1 MNKSK
6 KPLAAKNYTIRNR
19 LLKWMLPV
27 ISIAMAAGLCE
38 WKGDAWEKRIRYGFY
53 NAFRDSFPDFAP
65 NFVDDRGIPVTYY
78 PLQNGITAGYRYNGT
93 IVAKYAIEY
102 YQMLQQHPED
112 SVRRRYFGNC
122 VFWLDSAIAE
132 VNGHA
137 MYMFDWQQPWYLS
150 VGKPFTCGMTSG
162 RAMEVFTDAF
172 ALDGDSNHLKQ
183 SARLVRGYA
192 LAVQEGGFTYKE
204 PEGWWYEEIADK
216 GMQTPRILDGHI
228 FALTGLYKYFLLTRD
243 TLAKEYFDLGIKSL
257 KAALPRYDRGDGFVY
272 YDAMGKLAD
281 ENYHPL
287 LVSQMDEL
295 WKMTGDPVFQTYYL
309 KWGKPLWEPY
319 VVRIWKERNKSGW
332 LLMGFISVLFWLSG
346 ILFLSIIY
354 RQKPLP

>member
-1 MNKSK
+1 MDASGKTSKSGNKWK
-6 KPLAAKNYTIRNR
+6 FIRWIFPL
-19 LLKWMLPV
+19 

-65 NFVDDRGIPVTYY
+65 NFVDYRGIPVTYY

-122 VFWLDSAIAE
+122 VFWLDSAITE

-137 MYMFDWQQPWYLS
+137 LYVFDWQQPWYLK

-192 LAVQEGGFTYKE
+192 LAVKEGGFTYKE
-204 PEGWWYEEIADK
+204 PEGWWYEEIADT

-228 FALTGLYKYFLLTRD
+228 FALTGLNKYFMLTRD

-295 WKMTGDPVFQTYYL
+295 YQITGDPVFKTYYL

-319 VVRIWKERNKSGW
+319 LVRIWKERNKSGW

-346 ILFLSIIY
+346 ILFLSIFY
-354 RQKPLP
+354 RQKPLS